1 MREGPGRRAGFTLIE
16 LLVVLAIIGT
26 LIALLLPAVQKVRE
40 AANRTKCAN
49 NLKQLGLGIHHFHD
63 AYGTLPPSRIYHVNQ
78 AGFSGSWA
86 AWTVLIM
93 PFIEQDNLYKQWDL
107 SRRYFEQP
115 ASARESPVDL
125 YFCPSRLSPY
135 RVSIENNYDSFD
147 GGGPDSNF
155 YPGALG
161 DYACASGDRLSYTGV
176 FDSADANG
184 AMIEADAQV
193 VDGRVT
199 SWRSR
204 TSLNS
209 LTDGTGN
216 TILVGEKHVD
226 PAVYGRGIADF
237 AFYHGGI
244 GSACN
249 IGRVG
254 GPGFPLAQDPFS
266 SALQPERVFGSYHPG
281 VVQFVMGD
289 GSVRGL
295 PKDLDPQVLRLLIVR
310 NDGEV
315 IPDNF

>member
-1 MREGPGRRAGFTLIE
+1 MREGPKRRAGFTLIE
-16 LLVVLAIIGT
+16 LLVVLAIIGV
-26 LIALLLPAVQKVRE
+26 LVALLLPAVQKVRE

-49 NLKQLGLGIHHFHD
+49 NLKQIGVGIHHFHD
-63 AYGTLPPSRIYHVNQ
+63 AYGTLPPSRICHVNQ
-78 AGFSGSWA
+78 TDLTGSWA
-86 AWTVLIM
+86 AWTVLLM

-107 SRRYFEQP
+107 SRPYFEQS
-115 ASARESPVDL
+115 AGARESTVDL

-135 RVSIENNYDSFD
+135 RVSIDNSYDRFD

-161 DYACASGDRLSYTGV
+161 DYACASGDRLGYTGV

-193 VDGRVT
+193 VARRVT

-209 LTDGTGN
+209 LTDGTSN
-216 TILVGEKHVD
+216 TILIGEKHVD
-226 PAVYGRGIADF
+226 PAMYGQGIADF
-237 AFYHGGI
+237 AAYHGGI
-244 GSACN
+244 TSACN
-249 IGRVG
+249 VARVG
-254 GPGFPLAQDPFS
+254 GPGFPLALDPFS
-266 SALQPERVFGSYHPG
+266 PALQPERVFGSYHPG

-289 GSVRGL
+289 GSVRGI
-295 PKDLDPQVLRLLIVR
+295 PKDIDPQTLRLLIVR

>member
-1 MREGPGRRAGFTLIE
+1 MREGPWRRAGFTPIE
-16 LLVVLAIIGT
+16 LLVVIAIIGT

-40 AANRTKCAN
+40 AANRMKCAN
-49 NLKQLGLGIHHFHD
+49 NLKQIGLGIHHFHD
-63 AYGTLPPSRIYHVNQ
+63 AYNTLPPSRIYHLSLDD
-78 AGFSGSWA
+78 FSGSWA

-107 SRRYFEQP
+107 SRTYFEQ
-115 ASARESPVDL
+115 SAAARQSTVDL

-135 RVSIENNYDSFD
+135 RISIDNNYDRSI
-147 GGGPDSNF
+147 GGPDSNF

-184 AMIEADAQV
+184 AMIEAEAQV
-193 VDGRVT
+193 TDRRVM

-209 LTDGTGN
+209 LTDGTSN

-226 PAVYGRGIADF
+226 PSAYGQGIADF
-237 AFYHGGI
+237 AVYHGGI

-249 IGRVG
+249 IARVG

-266 SALQPERVFGSYHPG
+266 PALQPERVFGSYHPG
-281 VVQFVMGD
+281 VVQVVMGD

-295 PKDLDPQVLRLLIVR
+295 PKDIDPQILRLLIVR
-310 NDGEV
+310 NDGEP
-315 IPDNF
+315 IPDTF